1 MELLENIKNRFF
13 KSVISHRSEGFK
25 PSRKLMNFETAKTFG
40 IIYDSTI
47 SGSDIAVTKIAE
59 SLRNKGKEVA
69 VFAFLND
76 KKVEQKDDVV
86 IFNANDVNWY
96 GVPKS
101 DKVLQFCD
109 RKMDVILCAI
119 PTPNRPLEYIGHFS
133 KALCRVGVFREGNND
148 FELMVNVAENTAIPK
163 VLEQMIQLLNQIK
176 L

>member
-1 MELLENIKNRFF
+1 
-13 KSVISHRSEGFK
+13 
-25 PSRKLMNFETAKTFG
+25 MNFESAKTFG

-76 KKVEQKDDVV
+76 KKIEQKDDVV

-109 RKMDVILCAI
+109 RKIRCYTVRYSNTQSAIRIYRSFFKSAMPCRCFSRRQQRLRINGKCARK
-119 PTPNRPLEYIGHFS
+119 PPFL
-133 KALCRVGVFREGNND
+133 KC
-148 FELMVNVAENTAIPK
+148 
-163 VLEQMIQLLNQIK
+163 
-176 L
+176 